1 MLSDQHRYSVV
12 PKQLANVLRK
22 KTKTK
27 DGNDE
32 RSQLSADS
40 FVSGFFFP
48 VVVVVD
54 FVGIVVVDRGV
65 SNLCPLVP
73 TLRAMCVL
81 FIEIL
86 PSLSRIAMNNS

>member
-1 MLSDQHRYSVV
+1 MMKGV
-12 PKQLANVLRK
+12 
-22 KTKTK
+22 
-27 DGNDE
+27 
-32 RSQLSADS
+32 S
-40 FVSGFFFP
+40 FRQTALFPVFFFFS